1 MGTVITL
8 LILFG
13 LFIYRNSAKLKEL
26 TNDKE
31 IKKFPTPVLMPELI
45 NIPKS
50 ENKTP
55 NKTLFPSENTKK
67 KPEFQSSL
75 DFVAKVEGTSDI
87 EDKIFE
93 YNEITDEK
101 THYASQSSLEN
112 ISRMS
117 DVRRGVIWSEIL
129 NRKY

>member
-31 IKKFPTPVLMPELI
+31 NKKFPTPVLIPELI

-67 KPEFQSSL
+67 KQ
-75 DFVAKVEGTSDI
+75 K
-87 EDKIFE
+87 
-93 YNEITDEK
+93 
-101 THYASQSSLEN
+101 
-112 ISRMS
+112 
-117 DVRRGVIWSEIL
+117 
-129 NRKY
+129 